1 MNDFTGISYNNLI
14 FRQAADLH
22 NNISSGSFSCLNE
35 QISHCMYN
43 YVYVINADAKSMY
56 IIFRIIVY
64 NHTVN
69 ANRNKEALSER
80 GGGRRITTR
89 REKEEE
95 VYEEDKRIPNKKT
108 K

>member
-1 MNDFTGISYNNLI
+1 
-14 FRQAADLH
+14 
-22 NNISSGSFSCLNE
+22 
-35 QISHCMYN
+35 
-43 YVYVINADAKSMY
+43 MY